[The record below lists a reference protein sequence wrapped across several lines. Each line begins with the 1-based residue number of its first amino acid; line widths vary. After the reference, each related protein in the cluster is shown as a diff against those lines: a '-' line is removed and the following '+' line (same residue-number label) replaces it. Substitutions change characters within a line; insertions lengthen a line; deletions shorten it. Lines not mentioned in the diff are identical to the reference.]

1 MCPQS
6 NPRARLIRHGIAAGA
21 LLFAA
26 SAGYAQRAD
35 PGRDPDTA
43 IEAYLEK
50 NGLRELLVAQL
61 EERIDRTKA
70 SKRIE
75 LVERLA
81 AIYAEMLETAETS
94 EERIELVERGRALLE
109 KTPEADSADLR
120 LSLDRASFTR
130 GERLAERARLLLGTP
145 DDRREAESIFAS
157 VAIDLSRIAKST
169 NNRVRTLEKQEESA
183 GDIDPELLG
192 EALSKARRTRSMANY
207 LAGWSKA
214 YLAEMTGDKPKAIE
228 ALAHFG
234 WLLNA
239 PASQPPTIGRIP
251 TAMLE
256 FEHVS
261 RSVVGTAVCLATLD
275 ETERAL
281 AMLEVVEES
290 PHTPG
295 AVRAELPARRM
306 TILARGDRWID
317 LSEMVGSRRARTS
330 VAGEAR
336 HEPLAAGESRLL
348 GVLCLSVIER
358 IDSAKNDP
366 ARSHRQEIESLA
378 QIAFADLAARNEMGH
393 MLDLTLRFGVGSLG
407 NDGFISRH
415 VRGLRDYQ
423 NARDA
428 HAQNGDSAQPTSAPR
443 VIDRYRRAKTTLRG
457 AFDAPDA
464 GGFEGPRATDA
475 MLIGLSLYYSSG
487 GVQGQARLTALDEA
501 AEWLLRAS
509 GALDADPTRQS
520 DALSMAIM
528 ALDDGI
534 IIAGEDAID
543 RRARRDEVA
552 LRFLDRF
559 PDDARAGT
567 LLVRLATSEG
577 VENEQAV
584 ALLQRVPESASASD
598 TARRLSARKLY
609 KLYRSARS
617 SQRQWAALRYADSAE
632 PLLLHDRMLVSS
644 GDARAVDRVIVRGRR
659 LLDALLSVD
668 APDAVRAQN
677 ALDLIRGVLEEK
689 NESVRFS
696 EIRSELRFRQAQIA
710 LATGSESEAQRLVEE
725 LNTMSASSTYRDA
738 AARLLHQRSVIA
750 WRDSKRRSAAPATII
765 VWAERVVQHGGGLLL
780 TLQIGGDDD
789 ATDSQTD
796 DAALFALRATI
807 AEATADL
814 WRYNNDTEARDL
826 SIGMHKSLLGDEP
839 GNRTVL
845 RRLAELAEEA
855 DDSQTALDAWR
866 RLASGLEL
874 GSDPWFEARLRQMS
888 LLARIDRSRAITAMR
903 QHRTLWPDLGPAPW
917 GDRFADLER
926 RLVIQ
931 GGAGE
936 GGR

>member
-6 NPRARLIRHGIAAGA
+6 NPRARLIRHGFAAGA
-21 LLFAA
+21 LLLAA

-81 AIYAEMLETAETS
+81 TIYAEMLETAETS

-256 FEHVS
+256 FEHVA
-261 RSVVGTAVCLATLD
+261 RSVVGSAVCESVLGKTD
-275 ETERAL
+275 KAL
-281 AMLEVVEES
+281 ALLRVVEES
-290 PHTPG
+290 DNTP
-295 AVRAELPARRM
+295 AVVRDELPARRI
-306 TILARGDRWID
+306 TILAHGEQWVQLAELI
-317 LSEMVGSRRARTS
+317 ENRRAGDS
-330 VAGEAR
+330 VGGELMHDPLSAGEA
-336 HEPLAAGESRLL
+336 RLL
-348 GVLCLSVIER
+348 GVLSLAALER
-358 IDSAKNDP
+358 IDSSKSD
-366 ARSHRQEIESLA
+366 RSRSQRKEIENLA
-378 QIAFADLAARNEMGH
+378 QVSLADLAARNELGH
-393 MLDLTLRFGVGSLG
+393 MLDLTIRFGVGSLSD
-407 NDGFISRH
+407 DGFISRH

-423 NARDA
+423 NARKA
-428 HAQNGDSAQPTSAPR
+428 HAEAGDDKSPTGAPR
-443 VIDRYRRAKTTLRG
+443 VIDRYRRAATTLRS

-464 GGFEGPRATDA
+464 ADHASPRATDA
-475 MLIGLSLYYSSG
+475 MLIGLTTYYSSG
-487 GVQGQARLTALDEA
+487 GLRGTSRLEALDDA
-501 AEWLLRAS
+501 ATWLLRAS
-509 GALDADPTRQS
+509 EGMDADPKRQS
-520 DALSMAIM
+520 DSLSMAIK
-528 ALDDGI
+528 ALDDAMELSTDGSF
-534 IIAGEDAID
+534 D
-543 RRARRDEVA
+543 RQAKRDEIA

-559 PDDARAGT
+559 PDDSRAGA
-567 LLVRLATSEG
+567 LLIRLATSEG
-577 VENEQAV
+577 VADEQGI
-584 ALLQRVPESASASD
+584 ALLQRVPQDASAAD
-598 TARRLSARKLY
+598 GAKRLAARKLY
-609 KLYRSARS
+609 TLYRTARPN
-617 SQRQWAALRYADSAE
+617 QRQWAAQRYADAAE

-644 GDARAVDRVIVRGRR
+644 GDDSAVNRVIVRGRR
-659 LLDALLSVD
+659 LLDALLSLD
-668 APDAVRAQN
+668 SPDTARAQS
-677 ALDLIRGVLEEK
+677 ALDLVRGVVDAQGERD
-689 NESVRFS
+689 NSIV
-696 EIRSELRFRQAQIA
+696 SELRYRQAQIA
-710 LATGSESEAQRLVEE
+710 LATGSEAEAQRLVDE
-725 LNTMSASSTYRDA
+725 LETMSTGDTYRDA
-738 AARLLHQRSVIA
+738 TARLLHRRAVIA
-750 WRDSKRRSAAPATII
+750 WRDAKRSSAGDEAII
-765 VWAERVVQHGGGLLL
+765 QWANRVVDHGGRLLL
-780 TLQIGGDDD
+780 TLQESARAGDT

-796 DAALFALRATI
+796 ASALFALRATI

-814 WRYNNDTEARDL
+814 WRYNKDADARDL
-826 SIGMHKSLLGDEP
+826 SIGMHESLLRVEP
-839 GNRTVL
+839 NNRTVL

-855 DDSQTALDAWR
+855 GKSETALDAWR
-866 RLASGLEL
+866 RLASGLTP
-874 GSDPWFEARLRQMS
+874 GSEPWFEARLRQLT
-888 LLARIDRSRAITAMR
+888 LLARVDQSRAVAALK
-903 QHRTLWPDLGPAPW
+903 QHRILWPDLGPAPW
-917 GDRFADLER
+917 GDRFADLEQ
-926 RLVIQ
+926 RLGIV
-931 GGAGE
+931 E
-936 GGR
+936 VDR